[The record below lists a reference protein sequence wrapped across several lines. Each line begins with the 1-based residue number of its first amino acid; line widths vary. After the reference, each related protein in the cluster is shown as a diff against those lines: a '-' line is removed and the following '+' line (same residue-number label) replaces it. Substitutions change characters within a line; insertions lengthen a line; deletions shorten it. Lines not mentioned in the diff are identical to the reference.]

1 MFYLQKLLQIHD
13 DVKGER
19 SIMENLAYY
28 NGKVTHLSEMMVPF
42 NDRSHFFGDGVYDAS
57 VARNR
62 IIFKLEDHIERF
74 FNSMALIDI
83 QPDFTKNELRELL
96 QNLCQK
102 LETGDLFVYFQV
114 SRGTAVRNHSYDR
127 TIKPNLA
134 IYMIPW
140 TGDFSGSRRL
150 KLMTAPDHRF
160 EFCHIKTLNLLPN
173 VLATQAATA
182 QGLDEVVYHREQR
195 VTECAHSNISILTNG
210 VFQTA
215 PLDHWI
221 LPGIARKYLL
231 LASQSLG
238 FGISEKPFT
247 IEEMLAADEIIVS
260 SSGTLCAPVSEI
272 DGCVVGGR
280 DPERLQ
286 RLQTKIYQ
294 DFFKETDID

>member
-1 MFYLQKLLQIHD
+1 
-13 DVKGER
+13 
-19 SIMENLAYY
+19 MEDLAYY
-28 NGKVTHLSEMMVPF
+28 NGKITRLSEMMVPF

-57 VARNR
+57 VARNG

-83 QPDFTKNELRELL
+83 QPDFTKDELRELL
-96 QNLCQK
+96 QDLCQK
-102 LETGDLFVYFQV
+102 LKTGDLFVYFQV
-114 SRGTAVRNHSYDR
+114 SRGIAVRNHSYTQ

-140 TGDFSGSRRL
+140 TGDFSGGHRL
-150 KLMTAPDHRF
+150 KLMTVPDHRF

-173 VLATQAATA
+173 VLASQSATA

-221 LPGIARKYLL
+221 LQELRE
-231 LASQSLG
+231 S
-238 FGISEKPFT
+238 
-247 IEEMLAADEIIVS
+247 
-260 SSGTLCAPVSEI
+260 
-272 DGCVVGGR
+272 
-280 DPERLQ
+280 
-286 RLQTKIYQ
+286 IYY
-294 DFFKETDID
+294 